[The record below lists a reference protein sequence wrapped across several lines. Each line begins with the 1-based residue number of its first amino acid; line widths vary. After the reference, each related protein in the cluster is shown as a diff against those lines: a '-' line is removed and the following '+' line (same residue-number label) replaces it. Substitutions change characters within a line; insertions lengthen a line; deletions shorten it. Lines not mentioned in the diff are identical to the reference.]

1 MANILQPGIS
11 HQEVYQFETGIFKK
25 DWVIMTGQTLKLC
38 ADLKEIFDLAMAEEF
53 SDFNNRQFATP
64 KVELV
69 KRLMIIVNNVK
80 EGIYDEI

>member
-1 MANILQPGIS
+1 
-11 HQEVYQFETGIFKK
+11 
-25 DWVIMTGQTLKLC
+25 MTGQTLKLC
-38 ADLKEIFDLAMAEEF
+38 ADLKEILDLAMAEEF
-53 SDFNNRQFATP
+53 SDFNNRQFAMP

>member
-1 MANILQPGIS
+1 
-11 HQEVYQFETGIFKK
+11 
-25 DWVIMTGQTLKLC
+25 MTGANLKLC
-38 ADLKEIFDLAMAEEF
+38 ADLKELFDLAMAEEF